1 MKENIFAQIRKENDD
16 FFFGSISVNGYDS
29 NQYDT
34 IKKCALYNDS
44 KFEDDSLYLG
54 RKKQFFNIVNPP
66 CEVATKML
74 NVDTKNIKLYPTN
87 PKSYWSTYLL
97 EKELKYW
104 LKTSEFAETLN
115 KLAEELP
122 IYGSVVLEKTKKGA
136 EVVDIRRLMI
146 DPSVECIGDSRFITT
161 IHYMTPS
168 ELRATSWDN
177 VEEAIDLFG
186 SNEAQEP
193 YENNNAGTSK
203 QTSTPYIKI
212 HKRYGEV
219 PQSWLDGGK
228 SDKYVKAVFIVAGAD
243 SQLTNAEGK
252 PIGEKGLVMFKAKWT
267 KDDYPFK
274 DFHYTRVKG
283 RWLGRGIV
291 EMLFSV
297 QARINELKNQKRVSM
312 EISSMHLFTTPDKQI
327 VRNVLTDLESGD
339 LIISQNGISPIANE
353 ERNLAAFNDEEQSY
367 LQQADKLTFA
377 YDAVRGENPAAAT
390 PLGTTQI
397 ITAQASSVFG
407 FKRENICIAYR
418 DFFNELVMPQLLSD
432 LTAEHIMRFT
442 GSTQELM
449 KLDTMASELY
459 ANDYI
464 KSKVLNG
471 EFPTQDEVDKAK
483 QEAVKQYKKLGTAR
497 FLKIKDAF
505 YDDAEFEFDYV
516 IDNENYDMQAIA
528 TNLKT
533 VISDI
538 ASNPGILQDP
548 RLKLMYFKFAEK
560 IGINQAEMEAADDQA
575 QEMQQHMQQ
584 QTQLQQALQEGD
596 KLDSQMMSQQQMPN
610 QNI

>member
-1 MKENIFAQIRKENDD
+1 MTTNIFSQIRLENND
-16 FFFGSISVNGYDS
+16 FFNGSISPNGYNF
-29 NQYDT
+29 NQYAT

-44 KFEDDSLYLG
+44 KFEDDSPYLG

-74 NVDTKNIKLYPTN
+74 NVDTKNIKLWATN

-104 LKTSEFAETLN
+104 LKQSEFAETLN

-122 IYGSVVLEKTKKGA
+122 IFGSVVLEKTKKGA
-136 EVVDIRRLMI
+136 DVVDIRRLI
-146 DPSVECIGDSRFITT
+146 LDPSVDCIGDSRFITT
-161 IHYMTPS
+161 IHYMTPT
-168 ELRATSWDN
+168 ELRNTTWEN
-177 VEEAIDLFG
+177 VETAIDRFG
-186 SNEAQEP
+186 NIKAPDSYEDKSGASNQ
-193 YENNNAGTSK
+193 
-203 QTSTPYIKI
+203 QDSTPYIKI
-212 HKRYGEV
+212 YKRYGEV
-219 PQSWLDGGK
+219 PEYFLKGGT
-228 SDKYVKAVFIVAGAD
+228 SDKMIRSVFIVAGAD
-243 SQLTNAEGK
+243 IVEKNSEGK
-252 PIGEKGLVMFKAKWT
+252 EIGEAGVIMFKAEWK

-291 EMLFSV
+291 EMLFQT

-312 EISSMHLFTTPDKQI
+312 EISAMHLFTTPDKQI

-339 LIISQNGISPIANE
+339 LLISPNGIQPIATE
-353 ERNLAAFNDEEQSY
+353 ERNLAAFQQEELSY

-377 YDAVRGENPAAAT
+377 YDAVRGENPAATT

-418 DFFNELVMPQLLSD
+418 DFFNELVMPQLLAD
-432 LTAEHIMRFT
+432 LSADHVMRFT
-442 GSTQELM
+442 GSSQELM

-459 ANDYI
+459 ANNFI
-464 KSKVLNG
+464 KSKILSG
-471 EFPTQDEVDKAK
+471 ETVTQDEVDQEKAK
-483 QEAVKQYKKLGTAR
+483 AIKEYKKLGTSR
-497 FLKIKDAF
+497 FLAMKKAF
-505 YDDAEFEFDYV
+505 YDDTEFEFDYV
-516 IDNENYDMQAIA
+516 IDNENYDANAIA

-538 ASNPGILQDP
+538 ASNPAILQDP
-548 RLKLMYFKFAEK
+548 RLKLMYFKFAERL
-560 IGINQAEMEAADDQA
+560 GINQAELEAADDQA
-575 QEMQQHMQQ
+575 QEMQESIQQ
-584 QTQLQQALQEGD
+584 QQGLEQALKGQV
-596 KLDSQMMSQQQMPN
+596 MP
-610 QNI
+610 QPVQ